1 MLQWG
6 ASWTPTDPI
15 ESMFFNLEELY
26 IQAVIAEVPLYMQAQ
41 LLDQALDKIKKTG
54 LFIQTIVTWNALL
67 PNDKIGPISKFI
79 SLRPTTPI
87 LKVGYQRGQQDIIGQ
102 WPPLATAIVLGLFPT
117 PSHK

>member
-54 LFIQTIVTWNALL
+54 IYIQPIITWTTLL
-67 PNDKIGPISKFI
+67 PNEKIGPTS
-79 SLRPTTPI
+79 RPTLPKHATPI
-87 LKVGYQRGQQDIIGQ
+87 
-102 WPPLATAIVLGLFPT
+102 
-117 PSHK
+117 